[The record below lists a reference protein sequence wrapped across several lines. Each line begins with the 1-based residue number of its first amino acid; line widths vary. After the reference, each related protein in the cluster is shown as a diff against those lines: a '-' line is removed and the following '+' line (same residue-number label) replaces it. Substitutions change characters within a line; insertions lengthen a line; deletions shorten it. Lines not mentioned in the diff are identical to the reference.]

1 MAKKKKEVSVSE
13 SEKIA
18 LDFSTKVY
26 KKFKEIIK
34 SIVLFGGVAKE
45 KISKK
50 SDVDLMI
57 IIDDCTIQWDQ
68 ELIAWYREELAKL
81 LNAQPYKKKIHLN
94 TVTLTTYWE
103 EVKAGEPVA
112 INALRY
118 GKALIDFGGY
128 FEPLKV
134 LLARGRI
141 RPTPEAVLTNL
152 RRAPLHIAKTRFSI
166 VSAVEG
172 LYWAM
177 VDSAHAALMAA
188 NQVPPS
194 PEHIS
199 ILLNDIF
206 VKHNELDKKYVQTYE
221 EMRKLVKEITH
232 GNIKHIKGREVD
244 NHIKIV
250 EEFVQ
255 EMTDL
260 TEKLLKG
267 EKIIRVK
274 KK

>member
-1 MAKKKKEVSVSE
+1 MKKKREVRVSE

-18 LDFSTKVY
+18 FDFSTKVY
-26 KKFKEIIK
+26 KRFKEIIK
-34 SIVLFGGVAKE
+34 SIVLFGSVAKE
-45 KISKK
+45 KPEKK
-50 SDVDLMI
+50 SDIDLI
-57 IIDDCTIQWDQ
+57 IFIDDCTIQWDQ
-68 ELIAWYREELAKL
+68 ELIAWYREELGKL
-81 LNAQPYKKKIHLN
+81 LDAQSYKKRIHLN
-94 TVTLTTYWE
+94 TVTLTTFWE

-112 INALRY
+112 INVLRY
-118 GKALIDFGGY
+118 GKALIDFGGF

-134 LLARGRI
+134 LLAKGRI

-152 RRAPLHIAKTRFSI
+152 RRAPLHISKTRFSI

-177 VDSAHAALMAA
+177 VDSAHAALMAS

-194 PEHIS
+194 PEHIGT
-199 ILLNDIF
+199 LLNEIF
-206 VKHNELDKKYVQTYE
+206 VKHKELDKKYIYAYE
-221 EMRKLVKEITH
+221 DMRKLVKEITH
-232 GNIKHIKGREVD
+232 GNIKHIKGSEID
-244 NHIKIV
+244 NHMKIV

-267 EKIIRVK
+267 EKIIRIGK
-274 KK
+274 K

>member
-1 MAKKKKEVSVSE
+1 MKKKREVRVSE

-18 LDFSTKVY
+18 FDFSTKVY
-26 KKFKEIIK
+26 KRFKEIIK
-34 SIVLFGGVAKE
+34 SIVLFGSVAKE
-45 KISKK
+45 KPEKK
-50 SDVDLMI
+50 SDIDLI
-57 IIDDCTIQWDQ
+57 IFIDDCTIQWDQ
-68 ELIAWYREELAKL
+68 ELIAWYREELGKL
-81 LNAQPYKKKIHLN
+81 LDAQSYKKRIHLN
-94 TVTLTTYWE
+94 TVTLTTFWE

-112 INALRY
+112 INVLRY
-118 GKALIDFGGY
+118 GKALIDFGGF

-134 LLARGRI
+134 LLAKGRI

-152 RRAPLHIAKTRFSI
+152 RRAPLHISKTRFSI

-177 VDSAHAALMAA
+177 VDSAHAALMAS

-194 PEHIS
+194 PEHIGT
-199 ILLNDIF
+199 LLNEIF
-206 VKHNELDKKYVQTYE
+206 VKHKELDKKYIYAYE
-221 EMRKLVKEITH
+221 DMRKLVKEITH
-232 GNIKHIKGREVD
+232 GNIKHIKGSEID
-244 NHIKIV
+244 NHMKIV

-267 EKIIRVK
+267 EKIIRVEK
-274 KK
+274 K

>member
-194 PEHIS
+194 PEHIG
-199 ILLNDIF
+199 ILLNDLF
-206 VKHNELDKKYVQTYE
+206 VKHKELDKKYVQTYE